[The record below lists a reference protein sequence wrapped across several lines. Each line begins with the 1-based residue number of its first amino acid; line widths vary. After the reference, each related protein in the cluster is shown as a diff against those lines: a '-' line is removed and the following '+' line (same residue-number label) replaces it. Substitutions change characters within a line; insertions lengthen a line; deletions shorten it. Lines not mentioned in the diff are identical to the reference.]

1 MNEAIAQALEKDRL
15 IDITT
20 TGRKSGRPHRV
31 EIGFHVLDDG
41 LFIAGI
47 PGRRDWLANLA
58 ANPQFTFHLK
68 ESVQMD
74 IPATATLITVE
85 SKRREVFAMLA
96 EQRQGG
102 RPMDVDAWVEDSPLI
117 QVELHAP
124 A

>member
-31 EIGFHVLDDG
+31 EIGFHILDDV

-85 SKRREVFAMLA
+85 SKRREVFAKLA
-96 EQRQGG
+96 ERRQGE

-124 A
+124 D

>member
-68 ESVQMD
+68 ESIQMD

-85 SKRREVFAMLA
+85 SQRREVFAKLA

-124 A
+124 D

>member
-1 MNEAIAQALEKDRL
+1 MNESIAQALEKDRL

-47 PGRRDWLANLA
+47 PGRRDWLANLT

-74 IPATATLITVE
+74 IPATATLITAE
-85 SKRREVFAMLA
+85 SKRREVFAKLA

-124 A
+124 D

>member
-85 SKRREVFAMLA
+85 SQRREVFAKLA

>member
-20 TGRKSGRPHRV
+20 MGRKSGRPHRV

-85 SKRREVFAMLA
+85 SKRREVFAKLA

-124 A
+124 D

>member
-74 IPATATLITVE
+74 IPATATLITAE
-85 SKRREVFAMLA
+85 SKRREVFAKLA
-96 EQRQGG
+96 EQRPGG

-124 A
+124 D

>member
-1 MNEAIAQALEKDRL
+1 VNEAIAQALEKDRL

-85 SKRREVFAMLA
+85 SQRREVFAKLA

>member
-1 MNEAIAQALEKDRL
+1 MNEAIAQALEKDKL

-68 ESVQMD
+68 ESIQMD

-85 SKRREVFAMLA
+85 SQRREVFAKLA

-124 A
+124 D

>member
-85 SKRREVFAMLA
+85 SKRREVFAKLA
-96 EQRQGG
+96 EQRPGG

-124 A
+124 D

>member
-68 ESVQMD
+68 ESIQMD

-85 SKRREVFAMLA
+85 SNRREVFAKLA

>member
-85 SKRREVFAMLA
+85 SQRREVFAKLA
-96 EQRQGG
+96 ERRQGG

-117 QVELHAP
+117 QVDLHAP
-124 A
+124 D

>member
-47 PGRRDWLANLA
+47 PGRRDWLANLV

-85 SKRREVFAMLA
+85 SKRREVFAKLA

-124 A
+124 D

>member
-68 ESVQMD
+68 ESIQMD

-85 SKRREVFAMLA
+85 SQRREVFAKLA
-96 EQRQGG
+96 ELRQGG

>member
-85 SKRREVFAMLA
+85 SQRREVFAKLA

-124 A
+124 D

>member
-1 MNEAIAQALEKDRL
+1 MNEAIVQALEKDTL

-74 IPATATLITVE
+74 IPATATLITAE
-85 SKRREVFAMLA
+85 SKRREVFAKLA
-96 EQRQGG
+96 ERRQGE

-124 A
+124 D

>member
-68 ESVQMD
+68 ESIQMD

-85 SKRREVFAMLA
+85 SKRR
-96 EQRQGG
+96 
-102 RPMDVDAWVEDSPLI
+102 
-117 QVELHAP
+117 
-124 A
+124 

>member
-68 ESVQMD
+68 ESIQMD

-85 SKRREVFAMLA
+85 SKRREVFAKLA

-124 A
+124 D

>member
-85 SKRREVFAMLA
+85 SKRREVFAKLA

>member
-74 IPATATLITVE
+74 IPATATLITAE
-85 SKRREVFAMLA
+85 SKRREVFAKLA
-96 EQRQGG
+96 ERRQGE

-124 A
+124 D

>member
-85 SKRREVFAMLA
+85 SKRREVFAKLA

-124 A
+124 D

>member
-1 MNEAIAQALEKDRL
+1 MNEAIVQALEKDRL

-58 ANPQFTFHLK
+58 ANPQFSFHLK

-74 IPATATLITVE
+74 IPATATLITAE
-85 SKRREVFAMLA
+85 SKRREVFAKLA
-96 EQRQGG
+96 ERRQGE

-124 A
+124 D